1 MNWFLLVTRVNE
13 SWSNATNSARAEL
26 VFEFRNKNY
35 GAYILRKK
43 YGKHL
48 IIAFTISALWIVLL
62 CSTPLLINY
71 FNKKNTEYKI
81 KMEDSV
87 LLEEPPPIDKNLTSL
102 PPIIPPTPVQQTI
115 KFTPPKIV
123 KDEEVVDLPP
133 TQEETKDVQVSS
145 QTQEGD
151 KNFIDL
157 PPEPSSDIDEDKIFS
172 LVEES
177 PSFPGGEK
185 KLMEYL
191 SNIKYPVIARE
202 ERISGWVVISFIV
215 DKAGKIKD
223 GKVLKGIG
231 GGCNEEALKKI
242 MSMPDWNPGRQ
253 NGRNVM
259 VRTILR
265 VNFTLN

>member
-1 MNWFLLVTRVNE
+1 MIENE
-13 SWSNATNSARAEL
+13 IIAEIHRARAEHAR
-26 VFEFRNKNY
+26 ECNY
-35 GAYILRKK
+35 DVDVIFA
-43 YGKHL
+43 
-48 IIAFTISALWIVLL
+48 
-62 CSTPLLINY
+62 
-71 FNKKNTEYKI
+71 
-81 KMEDSV
+81 KMGEELERLKAEGWKVVSLPPRRIEEETCV

-253 NGRNVM
+253 NGRKVM